1 MLRDNLSLCL
11 KTYYKLDVLEIST
24 SQLNH
29 FRMKKQALSVI
40 LIMLCIFASCQSDY
54 MLDESQISVSET
66 VSEDVSFESS
76 MLINNLENFNDSLF
90 QSSNLMITRSLSG
103 WKRRIAIAAAD
114 AMGAWQ
120 GIQIG
125 MEVGSLLGPKGAAV
139 GAAVGGIV
147 CGAGASFTAEAGT
160 RSSNAVNIADVI
172 AAAAKMKESTSIQTL
187 QSMMPKIV
195 ILNIPNDKK
204 PLQIMGPEHNVTL
217 DNLRKKNLTYNEGN
231 AFTRE
236 ELYVLKDTKFR
247 SAFAVITS
255 GKSYHSPNYKVSNRV
270 MQLYVDA
277 LNNSSNSCTDVKV
290 ISNRYINEVYTS
302 GELTDSEVDGVISS
316 ICVLASSVEYWN
328 DIE

>member
-29 FRMKKQALSVI
+29 FRMKKPALSVI

-172 AAAAKMKESTSIQTL
+172 AAQAA
-187 QSMMPKIV
+187 
-195 ILNIPNDKK
+195 
-204 PLQIMGPEHNVTL
+204 
-217 DNLRKKNLTYNEGN
+217 
-231 AFTRE
+231 
-236 ELYVLKDTKFR
+236 
-247 SAFAVITS
+247 
-255 GKSYHSPNYKVSNRV
+255 
-270 MQLYVDA
+270 
-277 LNNSSNSCTDVKV
+277 
-290 ISNRYINEVYTS
+290 
-302 GELTDSEVDGVISS
+302 
-316 ICVLASSVEYWN
+316 
-328 DIE
+328 IED